1 MAILEGIF
9 EELKLL
15 NKNLRVLNTEL
26 STVDSS
32 IVQEKVKE
40 APMPKDETAQL
51 ESVEEVKETSADLTK
66 DYVLSVGK
74 EFLKKADTSD
84 KKEFRNKLNELL
96 RISYLLSKKNIMKK
110 LLISWKREL
119 MHEARSLK

>member
-74 EFLKKADTSD
+74 EFLKKQI
-84 KKEFRNKLNELL
+84 LL
-96 RISYLLSKKNIMKK
+96 IRKNLEINLTNLVRISYLLSKKSIMKK
-110 LLISWKREL
+110 LLIL
-119 MHEARSLK
+119 

>member
-74 EFLKKADTSD
+74 EFLKKQI
-84 KKEFRNKLNELL
+84 LL
-96 RISYLLSKKNIMKK
+96 IRKNLEINLTNLVRISYLLSKKSIMKNC
-110 LLISWKREL
+110 
-119 MHEARSLK
+119 

>member
-1 MAILEGIF
+1 MAILEDIF

-40 APMPKDETAQL
+40 APMPKEETAQL
-51 ESVEEVKETSADLTK
+51 ETIEEVKETSTDLTK
-66 DYVLSVGK
+66 DYILSVGK

-84 KKEFRNKLNELL
+84 KKEFRNKLNELGADK
-96 RISYLLSKKNIMKK
+96 LSTIKEEHYEKIVDFV
-110 LLISWKREL
+110 
-119 MHEARSLK
+119 EARINA

>member
-51 ESVEEVKETSADLTK
+51 ESV
-66 DYVLSVGK
+66 
-74 EFLKKADTSD
+74 
-84 KKEFRNKLNELL
+84 
-96 RISYLLSKKNIMKK
+96 
-110 LLISWKREL
+110 
-119 MHEARSLK
+119 

>member
-1 MAILEGIF
+1 MAILEDIF

-40 APMPKDETAQL
+40 APMPKEETAQL
-51 ESVEEVKETSADLTK
+51 ETIEEVKETSTDLTK
-66 DYVLSVGK
+66 DYILSVGK
-74 EFLKKADTSD
+74 EFLKKQI
-84 KKEFRNKLNELL
+84 LL
-96 RISYLLSKKNIMKK
+96 IRKNLEINLTNLVRISYLLSKKNIMKK

>member
-1 MAILEGIF
+1 MAVLEDIF

-40 APMPKDETAQL
+40 APMSKEETAQP
-51 ESVEEVKETSADLTK
+51 ESIEEVKVTSAD
-66 DYVLSVGK
+66 
-74 EFLKKADTSD
+74 
-84 KKEFRNKLNELL
+84 
-96 RISYLLSKKNIMKK
+96 
-110 LLISWKREL
+110 
-119 MHEARSLK
+119 

>member
-1 MAILEGIF
+1 M
-9 EELKLL
+9 
-15 NKNLRVLNTEL
+15 LNTEL

-74 EFLKKADTSD
+74 EFLKKQI
-84 KKEFRNKLNELL
+84 LL
-96 RISYLLSKKNIMKK
+96 IRKNLEINLTNLVRISYLLSKKSIMKK
-110 LLISWKREL
+110 LLIL
-119 MHEARSLK
+119 

>member
-1 MAILEGIF
+1 MAVLEDIF

-32 IVQEKVKE
+32 IVQEK
-40 APMPKDETAQL
+40 
-51 ESVEEVKETSADLTK
+51 VKETSADLTK

-84 KKEFRNKLNELL
+84 KKEFRNKLNELGADKL
-96 RISYLLSKKNIMKK
+96 STIKEEHYEKIVDFMKARIN
-110 LLISWKREL
+110 
-119 MHEARSLK
+119 A

>member
-1 MAILEGIF
+1 MAILEDIF

-40 APMPKDETAQL
+40 APMPKEETAQL
-51 ESVEEVKETSADLTK
+51 ESIEEVKETSADLTK

-74 EFLKKADTSD
+74 EFLKKQT
-84 KKEFRNKLNELL
+84 LL
-96 RISYLLSKKNIMKK
+96 IRKNLEINLTNLVRISYLLSKKSIMKNC
-110 LLISWKREL
+110 
-119 MHEARSLK
+119 

>member
-1 MAILEGIF
+1 MAVLEDIF

-40 APMPKDETAQL
+40 APMPK
-51 ESVEEVKETSADLTK
+51 EEVKETSTDLTK

-84 KKEFRNKLNELL
+84 KKEFRNKLNELGADKL
-96 RISYLLSKKNIMKK
+96 STIKEEHYKTIVDFMKARIN
-110 LLISWKREL
+110 
-119 MHEARSLK
+119 A

>member
-40 APMPKDETAQL
+40 APMPKEETAQL
-51 ESVEEVKETSADLTK
+51 ESIEEVKETSADLTK

-74 EFLKKADTSD
+74 EFLKKVDTSD
-84 KKEFRNKLNELL
+84 KKEFRNKLNELGADKL
-96 RISYLLSKKNIMKK
+96 STIKEEYYEKIVDFMKARIN
-110 LLISWKREL
+110 
-119 MHEARSLK
+119 A

>member
-1 MAILEGIF
+1 MAVLEGIF

-40 APMPKDETAQL
+40 APMPKEETAQL
-51 ESVEEVKETSADLTK
+51 ESIEEVKETSADLTK

-74 EFLKKADTSD
+74 EFLKKQT
-84 KKEFRNKLNELL
+84 LL
-96 RISYLLSKKNIMKK
+96 IRKNLEINLTNLVRISYLLSKKSIMKNC
-110 LLISWKREL
+110 
-119 MHEARSLK
+119 

>member
-66 DYVLSVGK
+66 DYVLSVGI

-84 KKEFRNKLNELL
+84 KKEFRNKLNELGADKL
-96 RISYLLSKKNIMKK
+96 STIKEEHYEKIVDFMKARIN
-110 LLISWKREL
+110 
-119 MHEARSLK
+119 A

>member
-1 MAILEGIF
+1 MAILEDIF

-26 STVDSS
+26 S

-40 APMPKDETAQL
+40 APMPKEETAQL
-51 ESVEEVKETSADLTK
+51 ESIEEVKETSADLTK

-84 KKEFRNKLNELL
+84 KKEFRNKLNELGADKL
-96 RISYLLSKKNIMKK
+96 STIKEEYYEKIVDFMKARIN
-110 LLISWKREL
+110 
-119 MHEARSLK
+119 A

>member
-1 MAILEGIF
+1 MAILEDIF

-15 NKNLRVLNTEL
+15 NNNLRVLNTEL

-40 APMPKDETAQL
+40 APMPKEETAQL
-51 ESVEEVKETSADLTK
+51 ESIEEVKETSADLTK

-74 EFLKKADTSD
+74 EFLKKQI
-84 KKEFRNKLNELL
+84 LL
-96 RISYLLSKKNIMKK
+96 IRKNLEINLTNLVRISYLLSKKSIMKK
-110 LLISWKREL
+110 LLIL
-119 MHEARSLK
+119 

>member
-1 MAILEGIF
+1 MAVLEDIF

-40 APMPKDETAQL
+40 APMPKEETAQL
-51 ESVEEVKETSADLTK
+51 ETIEEVKETSTDLTK
-66 DYVLSVGK
+66 DYILSVGK
-74 EFLKKADTSD
+74 EFLKKAD
-84 KKEFRNKLNELL
+84 LL
-96 RISYLLSKKNIMKK
+96 IRKNLEINLTNLVRISYLLSKKNIMKK

>member
-1 MAILEGIF
+1 MAVLEDIF

-15 NKNLRVLNTEL
+15 NKSLRVLNTEL

-40 APMPKDETAQL
+40 APMPKEETAQL
-51 ESVEEVKETSADLTK
+51 ESIEEVKETSADLTK

-74 EFLKKADTSD
+74 EFLKKQT
-84 KKEFRNKLNELL
+84 LL
-96 RISYLLSKKNIMKK
+96 IRKNLEINLTNLVRISYLLSKKSIMKNC
-110 LLISWKREL
+110 
-119 MHEARSLK
+119 

>member
-1 MAILEGIF
+1 M
-9 EELKLL
+9 
-15 NKNLRVLNTEL
+15 LNTEL

-74 EFLKKADTSD
+74 EFLKKQI
-84 KKEFRNKLNELL
+84 LL
-96 RISYLLSKKNIMKK
+96 IRKNLEINLTNLVRISYLLSKKSIMKNC
-110 LLISWKREL
+110 
-119 MHEARSLK
+119 

>member
-1 MAILEGIF
+1 MAVLEDIF

-15 NKNLRVLNTEL
+15 IRIYGGAQTEL

-40 APMPKDETAQL
+40 APMSKEETAQP
-51 ESVEEVKETSADLTK
+51 ESIEEVKVTSADLTK

-84 KKEFRNKLNELL
+84 KKEFRNKLNELA
-96 RISYLLSKKNIMKK
+96 RISYLLSKKRYYEKIVDFMK
-110 LLISWKREL
+110 
-119 MHEARSLK
+119 ARINA

>member
-1 MAILEGIF
+1 MAILEDIF

-26 STVDSS
+26 STVDPS

-40 APMPKDETAQL
+40 TPISKEEPVQQ
-51 ESVEEVKETSADLTK
+51 ESTEDVKETSADLTK

-74 EFLKKADTSD
+74 EFLKKADTSE
-84 KKEFRNKLNELL
+84 KKEFRNKLNELGADKL
-96 RISYLLSKKNIMKK
+96 STIKEEHYEKIVDFMKARIN
-110 LLISWKREL
+110 
-119 MHEARSLK
+119 A

>member
-1 MAILEGIF
+1 MAILEDIF

-40 APMPKDETAQL
+40 ETAQL
-51 ESVEEVKETSADLTK
+51 ESIEEVKETSADLTK

-84 KKEFRNKLNELL
+84 KKEFRNKLNELGADKL
-96 RISYLLSKKNIMKK
+96 STIKEEHYEKIVDFMNARIN
-110 LLISWKREL
+110 
-119 MHEARSLK
+119 A

>member
-1 MAILEGIF
+1 MAVLEDIF

-40 APMPKDETAQL
+40 APMSKEETAQP
-51 ESVEEVKETSADLTK
+51 ESIEEVKETSADLTK

-74 EFLKKADTSD
+74 EFLKKQI
-84 KKEFRNKLNELL
+84 LL
-96 RISYLLSKKNIMKK
+96 IRKNLEINLTNLVRISYLLSKKSIIKQ
-110 LLISWKREL
+110 LLIS
-119 MHEARSLK
+119 

>member
-1 MAILEGIF
+1 MAILEDIF

-51 ESVEEVKETSADLTK
+51 ESVAYQKC
-66 DYVLSVGK
+66 
-74 EFLKKADTSD
+74 
-84 KKEFRNKLNELL
+84 LL
-96 RISYLLSKKNIMKK
+96 F
-110 LLISWKREL
+110 
-119 MHEARSLK
+119 

>member
-1 MAILEGIF
+1 MAVLEDIF

-40 APMPKDETAQL
+40 APMPKEETAQL
-51 ESVEEVKETSADLTK
+51 ETIEEVKETSTDLTK
-66 DYVLSVGK
+66 DYILSVGK
-74 EFLKKADTSD
+74 EFLKKQI
-84 KKEFRNKLNELL
+84 LL
-96 RISYLLSKKNIMKK
+96 IRKNLEINLTNLVRISYLLSKEEHYEKIVDFM
-110 LLISWKREL
+110 
-119 MHEARSLK
+119 EARINA

>member
-1 MAILEGIF
+1 MAILEDIF

-15 NKNLRVLNTEL
+15 NNNLRVLNTEL

-40 APMPKDETAQL
+40 APMPKEETAQL
-51 ESVEEVKETSADLTK
+51 ESIEEVKETSADLTK

-74 EFLKKADTSD
+74 EFLKKQI
-84 KKEFRNKLNELL
+84 LL
-96 RISYLLSKKNIMKK
+96 IRKNLEINLTNLVRISYLLSKKSIMKNC
-110 LLISWKREL
+110 
-119 MHEARSLK
+119 

>member
-1 MAILEGIF
+1 MAILEDIF

-40 APMPKDETAQL
+40 APMPKEETAQL
-51 ESVEEVKETSADLTK
+51 ETIEEVKETSTDLTK
-66 DYVLSVGK
+66 DYILSVGK
-74 EFLKKADTSD
+74 SSLKKQI
-84 KKEFRNKLNELL
+84 LL
-96 RISYLLSKKNIMKK
+96 IRKNLEINLTNLVRISYLLSKKNIMKK